1 MTSCTK
7 SCVKNCSRISFSR
20 RCNFTAAC
28 FMVSLS
34 RIHEKPYFRSRTNFQ
49 EFTNPKGL
57 GYLHFNPLSWKS
69 LIAHHVV
76 AYRSNAGPSEC
87 KHQDHRFDHSGHLS
101 LSAHCLPCFFVFR
114 FGIRG
119 NKWRKLIFIVWW
131 CKQHLFHVQLEH
143 GTFYDDTDARSY
155 DDTDVRR
162 NILWW
167 HWCPVMHLPNMQAIC
182 IWYIPIHSHTDIKH
196 TIPTLT

>member
-1 MTSCTK
+1 MQPGATSAPPSFFPSPLRWISRSQCTLLRRRFCRLLPMTSCTK

-119 NKWRKLIFIVWW
+119 HSDESCLSLPDGVNNICSMFNSW
-131 CKQHLFHVQLEH
+131 QLREKC
-143 GTFYDDTDARSY
+143 S
-155 DDTDVRR
+155 
-162 NILWW
+162 
-167 HWCPVMHLPNMQAIC
+167 
-182 IWYIPIHSHTDIKH
+182 S
-196 TIPTLT
+196 